1 MSNTA
6 VAAHPEVT
14 YVVATDGDEQ
24 VVVAEPL
31 VDKALGE
38 GWVTTGET
46 FTGKDMERWTYER
59 PFELIEFPE
68 PAHYVVN
75 AEYVTTEDGTGLVHQ
90 SPPSAR
96 TTSRSARRTACR
108 S

>member
-6 VAAHPEVT
+6 VAAHPEVS
-14 YVVATDGDEQ
+14 YVVATNGEEKL
-24 VVVAEPL
+24 VVAQPL
-31 VDKALGE
+31 LEKSLGE
-38 GWVTTGET
+38 GWEATGQT
-46 FTGKDMERWTYER
+46 FTGKEMERWTYER
-59 PFELIEFPE
+59 PFDLVEFPE

-90 SPPSAR
+90 SPPSAP
-96 TTSRSARRTACR
+96 TTSRSAVRTACP